1 MVQELGDDSDESIGK
16 DSQENKRNANDGEEE
31 VKQSKS
37 EDNQMIRD
45 DDSKKLELQLQEQDH
60 KI

>member
-1 MVQELGDDSDESIGK
+1 MVQELEEDSEESIDK
-16 DSQENKRNANDGEEE
+16 DSQENKQTANDGEEE